1 MVNRQPEAAEI
12 DDIYIVKSPMEIVFC
27 IAEYATTEYNVKV
40 CITDVSDETPLS
52 KKRVDKVF

>member
-52 KKRVDKVF
+52 KKTCR